1 MDEDISVHFAK
12 SKPVVAKKVISKR
25 QSVDPKKNAI
35 VKPPPLFSSTSTTT
49 PTPLDL
55 VVADVQRKVF
65 PTKTVLMRQEIT
77 SSQTVSSNGS
87 AETSVSITSEN
98 PVASVPIIE
107 ATATKTTTAA
117 AAASIP
123 QSFSRRNPNRQ
134 APAYTPAV
142 ISLPH
147 KEISEAAEPR
157 LIEHDMDEVE
167 DATTKFSSPQD
178 AFGSLGLDARLV
190 SKITAP
196 ASSSSSSGTNTS
208 FDTFGNNGQQHH
220 VSSSSGIARGHLRDG
235 FGLQAPTRVQRGM
248 IPLALSGRSLVVKS
262 ETGSGKSLAFLLPI
276 VQGLLKDVYP
286 SSNNSNGAGGDMNRK
301 RGEGGTRALIISPT
315 RELCAQ
321 LFAVL
326 TRLLQP
332 FPLLVPCLLAGGEKR
347 KSEKARLRKGCT
359 IVIATPG
366 RLLDHLRLTSSF
378 VCSTETIQWLV
389 LDEADR
395 MLDMGFGQQVK
406 DIMSCLKERGRMG
419 LQTQSKI
426 KDYDPDRRNDD
437 DDDDDDDDDEYD
449 YKRKVSGPRKHQ
461 LPVNQSRTTVTTT
474 SQKVTVFLISATI
487 TPAVKELALSVLF
500 TDAMFLDA
508 SSANLRRVAA
518 SAAATADALAK
529 SPSTSALE
537 LLTAQQT
544 AQTAAKAA
552 AFSAPK
558 QLRQSAMLVPLKWRL
573 VTLFAVLVEA
583 IKKARNS
590 SRKQQISSSSSSSP
604 PITPHCKVIVFLSTT
619 DSVDFHYRLL
629 SVLLPRALVKGGG
642 SGLSGRENSRGLNI
656 EDFSVSR
663 LHGNV
668 PQNER
673 TSVFRAFSAAS
684 SGLMIAT
691 DVAAR
696 GLDLPAVDLIVQC
709 DAPSEMQD
717 YVHRI
722 GRTARKGLAGSA
734 LLFLQPHESPYL
746 TLLQASGLDVK
757 LLETTPA
764 LSSLGDAIMP
774 LELLNVHA
782 TKSTLTSSNAHPTS
796 FQQQQSEEEFEDSA
810 SKSLK
815 KGGKMS
821 ERDIEKAHFAR
832 LLSGSVGAAEAEAI
846 AAASAM
852 EADALKKRP
861 MLSSGGGGGGGGG
874 SGDRDNKNSNRS
886 FKSSSASSH
895 GGWAEEAR
903 DPESGVPL
911 RLLSL
916 VRRAKQV
923 RNREGKGA
931 LISSTSYGV
940 VTTAS
945 SSVGVFP
952 DAMTLSRKGEEGTS
966 STTVSS
972 PQGLVLSSAQEQAEA
987 WAIAWQFFL
996 EDVAM
1001 TGLPQGRS
1009 SSSHVDTSSSLVPL
1023 LPLARLAFMSFVRA
1037 YATHEKSVRH
1047 IFHTRA
1053 LHLGHAAKA
1062 FALREQPKDVSKA
1075 AKDEARAEV
1084 DATNAAASA
1093 AASSSLSSS
1102 AKFQSSQSQ
1111 PDRDNKRLY
1120 EDKDDEMLHEPERT
1134 RKAYNYQQ
1142 PTVRTSAPSGPK
1154 RWAENAAK
1162 GSKKNDDSKKRPN
1175 EEATKDALGRPVK
1188 KIKRASALSEFDA

>member
-1 MDEDISVHFAK
+1 MDDDIAVHFAK
-12 SKPVVAKKVISKR
+12 SKPSVSKKVKP
-25 QSVDPKKNAI
+25 QSLDPKKNLQ
-35 VKPPPLFSSTSTTT
+35 KKNPSQPLPSQPLPSLLQSASRSVTNTVT

-55 VVADVQRKVF
+55 VVDDVQRKVLPSQTF
-65 PTKTVLMRQEIT
+65 LGTIDDGVTKTNIKDTVT
-77 SSQTVSSNGS
+77 SIQTK
-87 AETSVSITSEN
+87 I
-98 PVASVPIIE
+98 ASLP
-107 ATATKTTTAA
+107 
-117 AAASIP
+117 P
-123 QSFSRRNPNRQ
+123 SFSRRNPNRQ

-142 ISLPH
+142 ISIPNTE
-147 KEISEAAEPR
+147 KEVISTQPVFTKPSEPK

-167 DATTKFSSPQD
+167 GTGGIDNITKCSNPQD
-178 AFGSLGLDARLV
+178 AFSALGLDARLV
-190 SKITAP
+190 AKITAP
-196 ASSSSSSGTNTS
+196 ASVKGPSTDMTLHHHHQQQQ
-208 FDTFGNNGQQHH
+208 QQHH
-220 VSSSSGIARGHLRDG
+220 MSSSAGIVRGQLRDG
-235 FGLQAPTRVQRGM
+235 FGLQSPTRVQRGM

-276 VQGLLKDVYP
+276 VQGLLGTLYP
-286 SSNNSNGAGGDMNRK
+286 QSEGLNDGRGGGDTGRK

-321 LFAVL
+321 LFTVL

-395 MLDMGFGQQVK
+395 MLDMGFGQQVR
-406 DIMSCLKERGRMG
+406 DIMACLKERGKG
-419 LQTQSKI
+419 PISAVKA
-426 KDYDPDRRNDD
+426 YDPDRRH
-437 DDDDDDDDDEYD
+437 DDED
-449 YKRKVSGPRKHQ
+449 EDEDEDDFDLNHSNQKSHTRKHVHSTEKSLVQ
-461 LPVNQSRTTVTTT
+461 AT
-474 SQKVTVFLISATI
+474 SSNSSHKVTVFLISATI

-518 SAAATADALAK
+518 TAAASADAMAK
-529 SPSTSALE
+529 SATASPLD
-537 LLTAQQT
+537 LMTAQQT
-544 AQTAAKAA
+544 AQIAAKAA

-558 QLRQSAMLVPLKWRL
+558 QLNQSAMLVPLKWRL

-583 IKKARNS
+583 IKKARNIT
-590 SRKQQISSSSSSSP
+590 RQQQSLPSLGQP
-604 PITPHCKVIVFLSTT
+604 QAQAHCKVIVFFSTT

-629 SVLLPRALVKGGG
+629 AALLPRALVKGGVVSSSSNTTRDG
-642 SGLSGRENSRGLNI
+642 SKSSSNRGLNI
-656 EDFSVSR
+656 EDFAVSR

-673 TSVFRAFSAAS
+673 TSVFRAFSAAT

-722 GRTARKGLAGSA
+722 GRTARKGLAGNA
-734 LLFLQPHESPYL
+734 LIFLQPHESPYL

-764 LSSLGDAIMP
+764 LSGLGDAIMP
-774 LELLNVHA
+774 LELLSIHA
-782 TKSTLTSSNAHPTS
+782 TKTESLPTPISSQLSSTTS
-796 FQQQQSEEEFEDSA
+796 FESSQ
-810 SKSLK
+810 LK
-815 KGGKMS
+815 KNGKVS
-821 ERDIEKAHFAR
+821 ERDRENAHFAR

-846 AAASAM
+846 AATSAV
-852 EADALKKRP
+852 DAEENKKREKQG
-861 MLSSGGGGGGGGG
+861 L
-874 SGDRDNKNSNRS
+874 GDN
-886 FKSSSASSH
+886 KSSSRKSNS
-895 GGWAEEAR
+895 GWNEEAR

-916 VRRAKQV
+916 IRRAKQI
-923 RNREGKGA
+923 RNREGKG
-931 LISSTSYGV
+931 IGFISTSSL
-940 VTTAS
+940 S
-945 SSVGVFP
+945 SS
-952 DAMTLSRKGEEGTS
+952 SSSSSSSSKGEE
-966 STTVSS
+966 VSGGGDRDRGEDT
-972 PQGLVLSSAQEQAEA
+972 PLIPVISSAQEQAEA
-987 WAIAWQFFL
+987 WAVAWQFFL
-996 EDVAM
+996 EDVAV
-1001 TGLPQGRS
+1001 TGLPQGTSSFS
-1009 SSSHVDTSSSLVPL
+1009 SSSLIATSSLLPL

-1084 DATNAAASA
+1084 DATNAAATA
-1093 AASSSLSSS
+1093 TNNTMSSSSMNSKKQIDS
-1102 AKFQSSQSQ
+1102 KIDTTKSWSNSKG
-1111 PDRDNKRLY
+1111 DINVNDNTIM
-1120 EDKDDEMLHEPERT
+1120 DEEMMQEPERT
-1134 RKAYNYQQ
+1134 KKPSHQQ
-1142 PTVRTSAPSGPK
+1142 SVVRTNAPSGPQ
-1154 RWAENAAK
+1154 RWAENSKK
-1162 GSKKNDDSKKRPN
+1162 GSIKNNDSNSKKRAS
-1175 EEATKDALGRPVK
+1175 EEIPTDAMGRPIK
-1188 KIKRASALSEFDA
+1188 KIKRAAALSEFDA